1 MQRCIALGVI
11 GVQKHIFLTINM
23 TNEDIGIRFLMA
35 LDALYAMGEIKSF
48 ARFERESGIPHTSL
62 HKLRSNPASK
72 IMQVSWLAA
81 LVENYSVNAEW
92 LLLGRG
98 RMFL

>member
-1 MQRCIALGVI
+1 MQ
-11 GVQKHIFLTINM
+11 
-23 TNEDIGIRFLMA
+23 TNEDIGNRFLMA

-62 HKLRSNPASK
+62 HKLRSKPACK